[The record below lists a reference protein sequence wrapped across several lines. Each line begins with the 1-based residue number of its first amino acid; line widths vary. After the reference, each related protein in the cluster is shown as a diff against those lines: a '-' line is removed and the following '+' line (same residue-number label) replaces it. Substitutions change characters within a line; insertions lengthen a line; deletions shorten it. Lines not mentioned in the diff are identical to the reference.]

1 MFFSLLL
8 NLSYSKYEISSPRN
22 IVVNMKEKYTIQY
35 IKYMLRKYNN
45 NNNHNNNNNNK
56 RNKLKN
62 SKKQNKTRFSVL
74 FSCKNQMRVKNLI
87 IGKEFKST
95 W

>member
-45 NNNHNNNNNNK
+45 NNHNNNNK

-62 SKKQNKTRFSVL
+62 SKKAEQNQIF
-74 FSCKNQMRVKNLI
+74 CI
-87 IGKEFKST
+87 IFLQKSDESEKSHHRKGI
-95 W
+95 